1 LRYSQGLIRRIFVA
15 KVTSNWQLA
24 ASKIKG
30 EEMTG
35 FRVETRPKRDFDR
48 SVTVRSKWGW
58 AFVFN
63 KSGTP
68 GWGWARNARLSP
80 ESRVIAD
87 IARDR
92 KPGGSNVICRHFGS
106 SWDGFRAKIK
116 AKSRHTTRR
125 HL

>member
-1 LRYSQGLIRRIFVA
+1 MIRRIFVT

-24 ASKIKG
+24 ASKTKG

-35 FRVETRPKRDFDR
+35 FEVETRLKRDFDR
-48 SVTVRSKWGW
+48 SVTGRSNWGW

-63 KSGTP
+63 KSDIG
-68 GWGWARNARLSP
+68 GGGWARKARLSP

-92 KPGGSNVICRHFGS
+92 KSSRFDAIGGCFDAV
-106 SWDGFRAKIK
+106 WD
-116 AKSRHTTRR
+116 
-125 HL
+125 